1 MRTKNLFKSMLVAIC
16 CVSVFAFVSC
26 SDDDDDTV
34 TLKTNPEKIEIL
46 TEKTGEAKITNGAT
60 PYTVVSSDVKL
71 ATAKVDKDVITV
83 TGVKEGKVI
92 INITDKNNSKGKLE
106 VTVLDAAKTLTFDK
120 KSIEVKATESSIV
133 TIQNGA
139 APYTAVVKDETIA
152 TATIE
157 ADKVTIKG
165 VKAGTTT
172 ITVTDK
178 DKKSGTISVTIK

>member
-16 CVSVFAFVSC
+16 CVSVFAFASC

-34 TLKTNPEKIEIL
+34 TLKTNPEKIEVL
-46 TEKTGEAKITNGAT
+46 TAKTGEAKITNGVS
-60 PYTVVSSDVKL
+60 PFTVASSDDKL

-92 INITDKNNSKGKLE
+92 ITITDKNNSKGKLE

-120 KSIEVKATESSIV
+120 KEIEVKATESAVV
-133 TIQNGA
+133 TIKSGV
-139 APYTAVVKDETIA
+139 APYTAEVKDKTIA
-152 TATIE
+152 TATVE
-157 ADKVTIKG
+157 ADKVTVKG

-178 DKKSGTISVTIK
+178 DKKTGTISVTIK